1 MRSSVSLALLIA
13 GCGGAPDH
21 MAAARPRLAPP
32 LVSPDPTDAASY
44 EAVGQASWYGEELRG
59 NRTANGERF
68 DPAGITAAHRTLPFG
83 SFAEV
88 TALDTGKTIVV
99 RINDRGPH
107 RRGRIIDLSRGAADL
122 VAKGRSVFA
131 VRVRALAP
139 ADVASAR
146 RGRDDTARRGYGDAQ
161 TLTDP

>member
-1 MRSSVSLALLIA
+1 MRSSVSLALLVA
-13 GCGGAPDH
+13 GCGGPDH

-32 LVSPDPTDAASY
+32 LVSPSDAASY

-59 NRTANGERF
+59 RRTANGERF
-68 DPAGITAAHRTLPFG
+68 DPAGVTAAHRTLPFG

-88 TALDTGKTIVV
+88 TALDTGKTTVV

-131 VRVRALAP
+131 VRVRALAS

-146 RGRDDTARRGYGDAQ
+146 RGRDDAARRGYGDAQ